1 MKKFLLFVLTVLT
14 LSAAAAQDWP
24 AVNHDNVMSR
34 NSPQTAIGKS
44 NVNQLQVKWVLN
56 TGYPVENSPLIVG
69 DKAFAQNNAMQVIA
83 MDLKTGMNLWKFDP
97 NVTVAGSIPRATNAH
112 GMIYENGIVYADTG
126 PNATVVAL
134 NASDGSKIWESEP
147 LLTELEIQSGSYR
160 IQSPVMIWRD
170 SVIVGNSLGDS
181 PPFGFPARGFLA
193 ALDKKDGKQLWRTF
207 TAVGAWVE
215 GNNTTMNGGATP
227 WTGGA
232 IDNETGIIYVP
243 CGNAAPDFSA
253 QTRPSPNLYAFHV
266 IAVNLTDGKIL
277 WYTPFIADGGI
288 MLKPLNLTVPDT
300 HDWDPDFGANIVTV
314 NINGTMQK
322 VVIGH
327 DKHGDVMAM
336 NASTGKP
343 IWWNALGVMYR
354 GWAQPAQNGSGVVWP
369 GTQNGIESFSAVDA
383 NNVYLAVA
391 NTGVIYYINP
401 DRTAPAFDAM
411 PNGIGNGSVAALDLK
426 TGKIKWETKTDF
438 PTWCS
443 PIVTN
448 GLVFSG
454 HVTATGKPYEHNEFA
469 AATNAPLISS
479 GIIMALDKDTGKEL
493 WEFNV
498 GAPIGIGGPSIG
510 NGYLLVPTGSPA
522 EIASNQGGYIIAFG
536 LPGK

>member
-34 NSPQTAIGKS
+34 NSPQTAIGKN
-44 NVNQLQVKWVLN
+44 NVDQLQVKWVLN
-56 TGYPVENSPLIVG
+56 TGYAIENSPLIAG
-69 DKAFAQNNAMQVIA
+69 DSGFAQNNAMQVIA
-83 MDLKTGMNLWKFDP
+83 FDLKTGLSKWKYDP
-97 NVTVAGSIPRATNAH
+97 GYADVGAIPRATNAH
-112 GMIYENGIVYADTG
+112 GMIYENDILYADTG
-126 PNATVVAL
+126 PNATVIAF

-147 LLTELEIQSGSYR
+147 LLTQRELQAGSYR
-160 IQSPVMIWRD
+160 VQSPVTIWNNI
-170 SVIVGNSLGDS
+170 VIVGNSLGDS
-181 PPFGFPARGFLA
+181 PPFGFPARGFLS
-193 ALDKKDGKQLWRTF
+193 ALDKKTGKELWRTY

-215 GNNTTMNGGATP
+215 GNNTSMNGGATP
-227 WTGGA
+227 WTIGA
-232 IDNETGIIYVP
+232 VDNETGVIYVP

-253 QTRPSPNLYAFHV
+253 ETRPLPNNWAYHMLA
-266 IAVNLTDGKIL
+266 INITDGKIL
-277 WYTPFIADGGI
+277 WETPFIAEGSVFV
-288 MLKPLNLTVPDT
+288 KALNLTIPDT
-300 HDWDPDFGANIVTV
+300 HDWDPDFGSNLLAV

-322 VVIGH
+322 IVIGH

-354 GWAQPAQNGSGVVWP
+354 DWAQPAQNGSGVVWP
-369 GTQNGIESFSAVDA
+369 GTQNGIESFSAVDKD
-383 NNVYLAVA
+383 NVYVAVA
-391 NTGVIYYINP
+391 NTGVIYYVNP
-401 DRTAPAFDAM
+401 DRTAPAFDSM

-426 TGKIKWETKTDF
+426 TGKIKWEHKTDF

-454 HVTATGKPYEHNEFA
+454 HVTATGKPYTYSEFSQA
-469 AATNAPLISS
+469 EQTPQISS
-479 GIIMALDKDTGKEL
+479 GIIIALDKDTGKEL

-522 EIASNQGGYIIAFG
+522 EIASNKGGYIIAFG